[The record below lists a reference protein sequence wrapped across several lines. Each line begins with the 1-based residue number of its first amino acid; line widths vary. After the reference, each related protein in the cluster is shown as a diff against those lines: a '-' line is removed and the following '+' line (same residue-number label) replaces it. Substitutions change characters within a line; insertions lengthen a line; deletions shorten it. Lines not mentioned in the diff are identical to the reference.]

1 MSKSQSTHNNL
12 LMCQIPVNL
21 ENNRFWGKISP
32 KKFEQKKKLKT

>member
-21 ENNRFWGKISP
+21 ENLDFGAKLVQKRLNR
-32 KKFEQKKKLKT
+32 KKN